1 MKTKKL
7 ILTGILGVVLAFA
20 VIIAVGI
27 VVMPS
32 LYHQKVQDYRENELV
47 RQFEITYPDSGI
59 ILNSGNLFEQ
69 EMSFSHSQNARTV
82 SLSFT
87 QGIGGESISYKCQRN
102 LPGQD
107 ATVIFYFENPTPQTV
122 RDNVCKPDS

>member
-7 ILTGILGVVLAFA
+7 ILTGILGVVLAFV
-20 VIIAVGI
+20 VIIAIGI

-59 ILNSGNLFEQ
+59 ILSSGNLFEQ

-82 SLSFT
+82 SLSFI
-87 QGIGGESISYKCQRN
+87 QGIGGESISYKCERK

-107 ATVIFYFENPTPQTV
+107 VKVIFYFDNPTPQTI
-122 RDNVCKPDS
+122 RDNVCTPHS

>member
-7 ILTGILGVVLAFA
+7 ILTGILGVALAFV

-32 LYHQKVQDYRENELV
+32 LYHQKVQDYRENDLV
-47 RQFEITYPDSGI
+47 KQFELSYPDSGI

-69 EMSFSHSQNARTV
+69 QMSFSHSQNARTV
-82 SLSFT
+82 SLSFI
-87 QGIGGESISYKCQRN
+87 QGISGESISYKCERK

-107 ATVIFYFENPTPQTV
+107 VEVIFYFDDPTPEIV
-122 RDNVCKPDS
+122 RDNVCTPHS

>member
-7 ILTGILGVVLAFA
+7 ILTGILGVALAFV

-32 LYHQKVQDYRENELV
+32 LYHQKVQDYRENDLV
-47 RQFEITYPDSGI
+47 KQFELSYPDSGI

-69 EMSFSHSQNARTV
+69 QMSFSHSQNARTV
-82 SLSFT
+82 SLSFI
-87 QGIGGESISYKCQRN
+87 QGIGGESISYKCERK

-107 ATVIFYFENPTPQTV
+107 VEVIFYFDDPTPEIV
-122 RDNVCKPDS
+122 RDNVCTPHS